1 MNAKKIFTN
10 VRIIILFVVLILCI
24 LAINPQF
31 DSEGIT
37 IRQVTKNS
45 SANLAGIESPTAGG
59 SPTSRERIIAVNG
72 QPIDSVPEYYAAIK
86 DYPANRT
93 LSITTSKNTYRLLTQ
108 AYEINGTI
116 NGTKDIGISV
126 YEAPSTNI
134 RLGLDLSG
142 GTRVILKPV
151 ERISQEDLELVIDN
165 IKQRLNVF
173 GLSDII
179 VRSAKDL
186 NGDDFIIVEI
196 AGANKDEVQELLSQ
210 QGKFEAKI
218 GNGTVFRGGNDIT
231 SVCRTAECSGIDR
244 NVGCPQTAG
253 GYTCRF
259 AFAITLSPDAAE
271 RQADLTRN
279 LTVMV
284 DQGGNYLSEPLTLY
298 LDNEQVDQL
307 QISSDLRG
315 RATTS
320 IQISGSGVGTTQQA
334 AAEDAITNMKK
345 LQTVLI
351 TGSLPVQLEIVKS
364 DGISP
369 ALGTEFIHNALLI
382 GLLSILAVTIVL
394 IIRYRKL
401 IISIPIVVTMLSEI
415 VIVLGFAAWVGWN
428 LDLAGIAAIVI
439 AMGSGVDDQIVM
451 IDEIIYGGVSKNTAR
466 SWKEKMSTAFFI
478 IFASY
483 FTLFAAMIPLWFAG
497 AGLLRGF
504 AITTI
509 VAITAGVLIT
519 RPAFAAIVEILL
531 KKEDEE

>member
-10 VRIIILFVVLILCI
+10 VRVMILIAVLILCI
-24 LAINPQF
+24 VAISPRF
-31 DSEGIT
+31 GVEGVT
-37 IRQVTKNS
+37 IRQIAKNS
-45 SANLAGIESPTAGG
+45 SASLAGLESPTAGG
-59 SPTSRERIIAVNG
+59 SPTSRERVIAVNG
-72 QPIDSVPEYYAAIK
+72 EAINTVQQYYDLTK

-93 LSITTSKNTYRLLTQ
+93 ISITTTKNTYRLITQ
-108 AYEINGTI
+108 SSG
-116 NGTKDIGISV
+116 NGTKDLGIVV

-142 GTRVILKPV
+142 GTRVILKPT
-151 ERISQEDLELVIDN
+151 ERVSQDDLNIVIDN

-173 GLSDII
+173 GLSDIV

-196 AGANKDEVQELLSQ
+196 AGANKDEVQELLSK

-218 GNGTVFRGGNDIT
+218 GNDTVFRGGKDIT
-231 SVCRTAECSGIDR
+231 YVCRSAECSGLDR
-244 NVGCPQTAG
+244 NVGCGQTTG
-253 GYTCRF
+253 GYSCRF
-259 AFAITLSPDAAE
+259 SFQISLSPDAAE

-279 LTVMV
+279 LTVKV
-284 DQGGNYLSEPLTLY
+284 DQGGSYLSEPLTLF

-307 QISSDLRG
+307 QISNDLRG
-315 RATTS
+315 RAATN
-320 IQISGSGVGTTQQA
+320 ILISGSGAGVTQQA
-334 AAEDAITNMKK
+334 AAEDAIANMKK

-369 ALGTEFIHNALLI
+369 VLGSEFISNAMLI
-382 GLLSILAVTIVL
+382 GLLSIIAVTIVL

-401 IISIPIVVTMLSEI
+401 IIAIPIVITMLSEI
-415 VIVLGFAAWVGWN
+415 LIVLGFAAWVGWN

-439 AMGSGVDDQIVM
+439 AMGSGVDDQIVI
-451 IDEIIYGGVSKNTAR
+451 IDETLHGGVTKNVSR
-466 SWKEKMSTAFFI
+466 SWKEKLSTAFFI

-519 RPAFAAIVEILL
+519 RPAFAAIVETLL

>member
-1 MNAKKIFTN
+1 MKAKGLFTN
-10 VRIIILFVVLILCI
+10 VRVIILFVVLILSI
-24 LAINPQF
+24 LAINPHF
-31 DSEGIT
+31 DVDGVA
-37 IRQVTKNS
+37 IRQITKNS
-45 SANLAGIESPTAGG
+45 SASLAGMESPAAGA

-72 QPIDSVPEYYAAIK
+72 QPVTNVQEYYEATR
-86 DYPANRT
+86 DYPPNRT

-108 AYEINGTI
+108 ANEL
-116 NGTKDIGISV
+116 NGTKDIGLSV
-126 YEAPSTNI
+126 YEAPTTNL

-142 GTRVILKPV
+142 GTRVVLKPK
-151 ERISQEDLELVIDN
+151 ERISQEDLDLVIDN

-173 GLSDII
+173 GLSDIV

-196 AGANKDEVQELLSQ
+196 AGANKEEVQELLSK

-218 GNGTVFRGGNDIT
+218 GNETVFRGGSDIT

-244 NVGCPQTAG
+244 NVGCPSTPNG
-253 GYTCRF
+253 VTCRF
-259 AFAITLSPDAAE
+259 AFAITLSPEAAQ

-279 LTVMV
+279 LTVKV

-320 IQISGSGVGTTQQA
+320 IQISGSGVGTTQPA
-334 AAEDAITNMKK
+334 AAEDAIANMKK

-369 ALGTEFIHNALLI
+369 ALGSEFISNALLI

-415 VIVLGFAAWVGWN
+415 LIVLGFAAWVGWN

-451 IDEIIYGGVSKNTAR
+451 IDEIIYGGVSKNVAR
-466 SWKEKMSTAFFI
+466 SWKEKISTAFFI

-519 RPAFAAIVEILL
+519 RPAFAALVEILL